1 MFTFKYCK
9 KISFNHGFTIIE
21 ALVAITILLIG
32 VLGPMAAAT
41 RGITDGLYAG
51 NELVA
56 TYLAQE
62 GIELVLAKVKFN
74 LENGG
79 DWLNDL
85 SNCLAPNN
93 CSVDVASNSFNSC
106 VDSGCDLRY
115 NLSNNLYTVNG
126 LDGPVFN
133 RRIQI
138 IKSTGLIDNR
148 EVKIETT
155 INWSNKSI
163 PRSLKLSDYIYDYNK

>member
-79 DWLNDL
+79 D
-85 SNCLAPNN
+85 CTP
-93 CSVDVASNSFNSC
+93 
-106 VDSGCDLRY
+106 
-115 NLSNNLYTVNG
+115 
-126 LDGPVFN
+126 
-133 RRIQI
+133 
-138 IKSTGLIDNR
+138 
-148 EVKIETT
+148 E
-155 INWSNKSI
+155 
-163 PRSLKLSDYIYDYNK
+163 